1 MFVQVIQGQV
11 ADANAVHAV
20 LQRWI
25 DQTRPHGDRMA
36 RLHRRGG
43 PGRDLHHARPLRVRG
58 GGAVQQ

>member
-11 ADANAVHAV
+11 ADANAVRAV

-36 RLHRRGG
+36 RLHRRGDQG
-43 PGRDLHHARPLRVRG
+43 HFVVDRSA
-58 GGAVQQ
+58 